1 MTARDAATIA
11 PSRRRP
17 SVSLRTR
24 PRTATTSGA
33 LPPSL
38 EHQKW
43 NGLASPEEG
52 HNQEEGQA
60 PDDTSES
67 AEAVP
72 RRRPSRSFSNLRHPV
87 DGLRALGRR
96 LSVTIRNKSSKQTL
110 QSQFDD
116 AHIDS
121 DSRSYYIS
129 SGSWD
134 ARSRNPSFKYSI
146 NRRPSL
152 NSVSALHSFYAP
164 TASVAAPIPGNGLEP
179 PILPNDMGAGSAAR
193 AAAAAQNEM
202 ARVERDAVK
211 SRDAKITL
219 DSESGIG
226 IDLRDRADGSE
237 TELAVV
243 RLDPVR
249 HLPSEITSQVLSYLD
264 PKSLTQAELVSRA
277 WNEQAISRH
286 VWRHVF
292 RRAYKHRRPSVTS
305 SKKKQAAGLGKTL
318 PNQDWKRMFL
328 VRRAL
333 EHRWKEG
340 KAAAIYLHGHKDS
353 VYCAQFDEYVS
364 ASFLC
369 FHISSPHFP
378 FPASLAVACSDRLT
392 PCRNKIITGSRDRTI
407 RVWDAHY
414 PWPCLKIIGPPPGDV
429 PGIGPVNN
437 PVQQSAGKSPFL
449 TICPPSTASA
459 GIVSPMEQPSD
470 YHSASILCLQFD
482 DEIMVTGSSD
492 YTCIVWDIK
501 KDYKPIRRLEG
512 HRAGVLDVCFD
523 DRFIISCSKDTTIC
537 VWDRH
542 TGALV
547 KKLLGHRGPVNAV
560 QLRGDLVVS
569 ASGDGVAKLW
579 NITSGLC
586 VKEFPSKD
594 RGLACVEF
602 SDDAR
607 TILTGGND
615 QVIYQFDANSGEMV
629 NELKGHVGLVRSLHL
644 DSLNQRIVSGSYDM
658 SVKVFDVQSGELSI
672 DLPGWTTSWMLSVKS
687 DYRRIV
693 ATSQDSRAVIMDFGY
708 GLDGIDLLE
717 E

>member
-1 MTARDAATIA
+1 MTTRDAATIA

-17 SVSLRTR
+17 SVSFRTR

-33 LPPSL
+33 LPPGL
-38 EHQKW
+38 EHQEW
-43 NGLASPEEG
+43 DGLAFAEEC
-52 HNQEEGQA
+52 HEQEEDQV
-60 PDDTSES
+60 PDDTSQS

-110 QSQFDD
+110 QSQLDD
-116 AHIDS
+116 THIDNGG
-121 DSRSYYIS
+121 RSYHFS

-164 TASVAAPIPGNGLEP
+164 TASVPAPIPGHGLEP

-226 IDLRDRADGSE
+226 IDLRDRTDGSE

-264 PKSLTQAELVSRA
+264 PKSLMQAELVSHA
-277 WNEQAISRH
+277 WNEQAVSRH

-292 RRAYKHRRPSVTS
+292 RRAYRHRRPSATS
-305 SKKKQAAGLGKTL
+305 SKKKQSAGLGKTL

-353 VYCAQFDEYVS
+353 VYCAQFDEYV
-364 ASFLC
+364 F
-369 FHISSPHFP
+369 
-378 FPASLAVACSDRLT
+378 
-392 PCRNKIITGSRDRTI
+392 
-407 RVWDAHY
+407 
-414 PWPCLKIIGPPPGDV
+414 
-429 PGIGPVNN
+429 
-437 PVQQSAGKSPFL
+437 
-449 TICPPSTASA
+449 
-459 GIVSPMEQPSD
+459 
-470 YHSASILCLQFD
+470 
-482 DEIMVTGSSD
+482 
-492 YTCIVWDIK
+492 
-501 KDYKPIRRLEG
+501 
-512 HRAGVLDVCFD
+512 
-523 DRFIISCSKDTTIC
+523 
-537 VWDRH
+537 
-542 TGALV
+542 
-547 KKLLGHRGPVNAV
+547 
-560 QLRGDLVVS
+560 
-569 ASGDGVAKLW
+569 
-579 NITSGLC
+579 
-586 VKEFPSKD
+586 
-594 RGLACVEF
+594 
-602 SDDAR
+602 
-607 TILTGGND
+607 
-615 QVIYQFDANSGEMV
+615 
-629 NELKGHVGLVRSLHL
+629 LHL
-644 DSLNQRIVSGSYDM
+644 SSVST
-658 SVKVFDVQSGELSI
+658 FPPHTFPPLHLLQLH
-672 DLPGWTTSWMLSVKS
+672 
-687 DYRRIV
+687 
-693 ATSQDSRAVIMDFGY
+693 AVIV
-708 GLDGIDLLE
+708 
-717 E
+717 

>member
-11 PSRRRP
+11 PPRRRP
-17 SVSLRTR
+17 SVSFRTR

-38 EHQKW
+38 EHQEW
-43 NGLASPEEG
+43 NGLAFAEEC
-52 HNQEEGQA
+52 HNQEEDQV
-60 PDDTSES
+60 PDDTSQS

-110 QSQFDD
+110 QSQLDD
-116 AHIDS
+116 AHIDN
-121 DSRSYYIS
+121 DGRSYHFS

-134 ARSRNPSFKYSI
+134 AWPRNSSFKYSI

-164 TASVAAPIPGNGLEP
+164 TASVPVPIPGHGLEP

-264 PKSLTQAELVSRA
+264 PQSLMQAELVSRA
-277 WNEQAISRH
+277 WNEQAVSRH

-292 RRAYKHRRPSVTS
+292 RRAYRHRRPSVTS
-305 SKKKQAAGLGKTL
+305 SKKKQSAGLGKTL

-353 VYCAQFDEYVS
+353 VYCAQFDEYV
-364 ASFLC
+364 FLHLSSVST
-369 FHISSPHFP
+369 FHPHTFP
-378 FPASLAVACSDRLT
+378 
-392 PCRNKIITGSRDRTI
+392 
-407 RVWDAHY
+407 
-414 PWPCLKIIGPPPGDV
+414 
-429 PGIGPVNN
+429 
-437 PVQQSAGKSPFL
+437 
-449 TICPPSTASA
+449 
-459 GIVSPMEQPSD
+459 
-470 YHSASILCLQFD
+470 
-482 DEIMVTGSSD
+482 
-492 YTCIVWDIK
+492 
-501 KDYKPIRRLEG
+501 
-512 HRAGVLDVCFD
+512 
-523 DRFIISCSKDTTIC
+523 
-537 VWDRH
+537 
-542 TGALV
+542 
-547 KKLLGHRGPVNAV
+547 
-560 QLRGDLVVS
+560 
-569 ASGDGVAKLW
+569 
-579 NITSGLC
+579 
-586 VKEFPSKD
+586 
-594 RGLACVEF
+594 
-602 SDDAR
+602 
-607 TILTGGND
+607 
-615 QVIYQFDANSGEMV
+615 
-629 NELKGHVGLVRSLHL
+629 SLHL
-644 DSLNQRIVSGSYDM
+644 LQLHAAIV
-658 SVKVFDVQSGELSI
+658 
-672 DLPGWTTSWMLSVKS
+672 
-687 DYRRIV
+687 
-693 ATSQDSRAVIMDFGY
+693 
-708 GLDGIDLLE
+708 
-717 E
+717 